1 MTMKETWKPV
11 TIGGMTGILM
21 GAGTMFA
28 SQSLTTD
35 EMPVVKSSEKP
46 LMEASVGGSQ
56 SFREAFQAARAE
68 LGPGG
73 VFRWHGNIY
82 NTYTVEEWNAMSK
95 EEKDLFAQRVKP
107 EISPADID
115 TDKIAETE
123 SELADD
129 NVQEVQDQE
138 KIDVIEEE
146 PQETVVAVNVEESE
160 LTDEGV
166 QVVVDPEESDSIE
179 KETQTSETVTNTD
192 DDDVRV
198 IGYGDID
205 LADNRSISVEELE
218 INGQRVAIIDV
229 DKDGVGDFAMSDL
242 NHNQLADEGEVI
254 DLHTGDVISFH
265 NDQTAMEDMAVDAD
279 SNIIPA

>member
-28 SQSLTTD
+28 SQSLSTD

-146 PQETVVAVNVEESE
+146 PQEFYIKVNYQEFMS
-160 LTDEGV
+160 
-166 QVVVDPEESDSIE
+166 
-179 KETQTSETVTNTD
+179 KEQNIGTQN
-192 DDDVRV
+192 
-198 IGYGDID
+198 
-205 LADNRSISVEELE
+205 
-218 INGQRVAIIDV
+218 
-229 DKDGVGDFAMSDL
+229 
-242 NHNQLADEGEVI
+242 
-254 DLHTGDVISFH
+254 
-265 NDQTAMEDMAVDAD
+265 
-279 SNIIPA
+279 